1 MDFVIFIMAMG
12 ALIFGADF
20 IVNQSERIAL
30 RFNISEFII
39 GSTLIALGTSLPEMA
54 ASMAAS
60 FDGKPEIA
68 IANAVGSNIMNIT
81 LVLAV
86 IFLISKQSHWKET
99 LTRDFFAKDS
109 IWALMPILMFLLMS
123 IDGEI
128 GKFDAALLFI
138 LMFAYLLFLFED
150 ARNDEVEEVNQE
162 LRENFSWLKSI
173 SLLFL
178 GFTFVVL
185 GASFAIDSASNIATS
200 FGVSQWLI
208 GVVVIAFG
216 TSLPE
221 LIVSVTAVVK
231 GKVGMAIGN
240 IIGSNLANTT
250 MVIGAAAM
258 VNNLDI
264 SLHAYH
270 YDLAIMTAA
279 TVMLI
284 YITANKLYSKPAG
297 ISLLIVLALFLYE
310 KFHPVLPTIT
320 TVS

>member
-1 MDFVIFIMAMG
+1 MDFVIFILAMG
-12 ALIFGADF
+12 GLIFGADF

-60 FDGKPEIA
+60 FNDKPEIA

-86 IFLISKQSHWKET
+86 IFILSKKTHWEET
-99 LTRDFFAKDS
+99 ITRDFFAKDS
-109 IWALMPILMFLLMS
+109 IWALMPILIFLLMG

-138 LMFAYLLFLFED
+138 LMFSYLLFLFQD
-150 ARNDEVEEVNQE
+150 ARNDEVEEVDQE
-162 LRENFSWLKSI
+162 LRKNFSWITSL
-173 SLLFL
+173 SLLFV
-178 GFTFVVL
+178 GFAMVVI
-185 GASFAIDSASNIATS
+185 GASFAIDSASNIAKS
-200 FGVSQWLI
+200 LGVSEWMI
-208 GVVVIAFG
+208 GVLVLAFG

-221 LIVSVTAVVK
+221 LIVSITAVIK

-279 TVMLI
+279 TIMLI

-297 ISLLIVLALFLYE
+297 ISLLIVLSLFLYE
-310 KFHPVLPTIT
+310 KVYPVIPI
-320 TVS
+320 VPAS

>member
-1 MDFVIFIMAMG
+1 MDFVIFIIAMG
-12 ALIFGADF
+12 ALVFGADF
-20 IVNQSERIAL
+20 IINQSERIAL

-60 FDGKPEIA
+60 FDNKPELA

-86 IFLISKQSHWKET
+86 IFLISKPFQSE
-99 LTRDFFAKDS
+99 RDFFAKDS
-109 IWALMPILMFLLMS
+109 IWALMPIIMFLLMS

-128 GKFDAALLFI
+128 GKFDATLLFV
-138 LMFAYLLFLFED
+138 LMFAYLLFLFQD
-150 ARNDEVEEVNQE
+150 ARKDEVKEVEQE

-173 SLLFL
+173 ALLL
-178 GFTFVVL
+178 IGFSMVVV

-221 LIVSVTAVVK
+221 LIVSITAVVK

-270 YDLAIMTAA
+270 YDLALMTAA

-310 KFHPVLPTIT
+310 KVYPVIPTVT
-320 TVS
+320 PVS

>member
-60 FDGKPEIA
+60 FDHKSEIA

-81 LVLAV
+81 LVLGV
-86 IFLISKQSHWKET
+86 IFLIAKPFNPP
-99 LTRDFFAKDS
+99 RDFFAKDS
-109 IWALMPILMFLLMS
+109 IWALMPILIFLLMS

-128 GKFDAALLFI
+128 GKFDATLLFV
-138 LMFAYLLFLFED
+138 LMFAYLLFLFQD
-150 ARNDEVEEVNQE
+150 AKSEEVEEVDQE
-162 LRENFSWLKSI
+162 LRKNFSWLSAI
-173 SLLFL
+173 GLLL
-178 GFTFVVL
+178 VGFTMVVV
-185 GASFAIDSASNIATS
+185 GASFAIDSASNIAKS

-221 LIVSVTAVVK
+221 LIVSITAVYK

-250 MVIGAAAM
+250 MVIGGAAM
-258 VNNLDI
+258 VNNLNI
-264 SLHAYH
+264 SIEAYH

-284 YITANKLYSKPAG
+284 YITANKLYSRPAG

-310 KFHPVLPTIT
+310 KVYPIIPVVT
-320 TVS
+320 TAN

>member
-20 IVNQSERIAL
+20 IINQSESIAL

-60 FDGKPEIA
+60 FDNKSEIA

-81 LVLAV
+81 LVLSV
-86 IFLISKQSHWKET
+86 IFIISKKFEPE
-99 LTRDFFAKDS
+99 RDFFAKDS
-109 IWALMPILMFLLMS
+109 IWALMPIILFLLMS

-128 GKFDAALLFI
+128 GKFDATLLFI
-138 LMFAYLLFLFED
+138 LMFAYLLFLFQD
-150 ARNDEVEEVNQE
+150 ARNDEIEEVDQE
-162 LRENFSWLKSI
+162 LRKKFSWIKSI
-173 SLLFL
+173 ALLFL
-178 GFTFVVL
+178 GFSMVVI
-185 GASFAIDSASNIATS
+185 GASFAIDSASNIASS

-221 LIVSVTAVVK
+221 LIVSVTAVLK
-231 GKVGMAIGN
+231 GKTGMAIGN

-270 YDLAIMTAA
+270 YDLALMTAA

-310 KFHPVLPTIT
+310 KVYPVIPIAT

>member
-60 FDGKPEIA
+60 FDHKSEIA

-81 LVLAV
+81 LVLGV
-86 IFLISKQSHWKET
+86 IFLLGKPFNP
-99 LTRDFFAKDS
+99 TRDFFAKDS
-109 IWALMPILMFLLMS
+109 IWALLPILTFLLMS

-128 GKFDAALLFI
+128 GKFDATLLFV
-138 LMFAYLLFLFED
+138 LMFAYLLFLLED
-150 ARNDEVEEVNQE
+150 AKSEEVEEVDQT
-162 LRENFSWLKSI
+162 LRKNFSWLSAI
-173 SLLFL
+173 GLLL
-178 GFTFVVL
+178 VGFTMVVL
-185 GASFAIDSASNIATS
+185 GASFAIDSASNIAKS

-221 LIVSVTAVVK
+221 LIVSVTAALK
-231 GKVGMAIGN
+231 GKTGMAIGN

-250 MVIGAAAM
+250 MVIGGAAM
-258 VNNLDI
+258 VNNLNI
-264 SLHAYH
+264 SLEAYH
-270 YDLAIMTAA
+270 YDLALMTAA
-279 TVMLI
+279 TIMLI
-284 YITANKLYSKPAG
+284 YITANKLYSRPAG
-297 ISLLIVLALFLYE
+297 IALLIVLALFIYE
-310 KFHPVLPTIT
+310 KIYPIVPSV
-320 TVS
+320 VSAN